1 MLSHTTSHRD
11 LKANPHLVRESWMA
25 YDNLIAKAFAV
36 KTPAMSEAPSS
47 TQLETLRALD
57 VRSRS
62 HTLPRPPSD
71 ILSPEDELEP
81 VWDAVR
87 EFKAKQLAALP
98 SKVKSLEGIE
108 LVAQEYDVPEVP
120 KSDEKKL
127 KRKAR
132 WVLVSNVSI

>member
-1 MLSHTTSHRD
+1 MPSHTTSHPD
-11 LKANPHLVRESWMA
+11 PALVRESWLA

-36 KTPAMSEAPSS
+36 QKTPVMSEAPSS

-62 HTLPRPPSD
+62 RTQHAPSE

-87 EFKAKQLAALP
+87 RFKAKQLAALP
-98 SKVKSLEGIE
+98 SKVKSLEGMEIVE
-108 LVAQEYDVPEVP
+108 SESQIVPEVS
-120 KSDEKKL
+120 KGDEKKL

-132 WVLVSNVSI
+132 CVMQ